1 MRAAAY
7 SSRTAR
13 SSSASS
19 QRVDARPAPLRWLV
33 WGVPAFVFFFAFLHR
48 VAPGAVVKEIMQAFN
63 ASAEIVG
70 LLSAMY
76 FYAYA
81 GFMIPAGL
89 LIDRFGVRRV
99 FTAGSVV
106 MGLGS
111 LLMGLAASRGGLM
124 TGRFLVGVGAT
135 VTFIGCLKIAADWVP
150 PSHFGTMS
158 AVTATVGILGA
169 LGGTAPLAALV
180 ALASWRGAFM
190 IIAVVTLAGAA
201 ACYAVVRDRPPG
213 APVISAPAQGL
224 GAVLHGMMEVLVNRH
239 TWPPFLVFFFFY
251 AAWGNL
257 MLWSIPF
264 LHDIYGLTTT
274 SAGAYAST
282 VSFALLFSAPLTGYL
297 SDRVLRRR
305 KLPYTVLS
313 ACLFLFWTALAL
325 TAGALPLWGVAAV
338 LFGMGAVGGAFV
350 LTWPIARE
358 VNPPSLAG
366 TAVAVSNMGGF
377 VGAALTQKYVG
388 RVLDAGWTGVMAEGA
403 RVYPA
408 AAYAGAFKVCALFV
422 LIATGLTLLLRETR
436 GRNIYHEL
444 YPER

>member
-81 GFMIPAGL
+81 GLMIPAGL

-135 VTFIGCLKIAADWVP
+135 VTFIGCLKIAADWFP

-169 LGGTAPLAALV
+169 LGGTAPLA
-180 ALASWRGAFM
+180 
-190 IIAVVTLAGAA
+190 
-201 ACYAVVRDRPPG
+201 
-213 APVISAPAQGL
+213 
-224 GAVLHGMMEVLVNRH
+224 
-239 TWPPFLVFFFFY
+239 
-251 AAWGNL
+251 
-257 MLWSIPF
+257 
-264 LHDIYGLTTT
+264 
-274 SAGAYAST
+274 
-282 VSFALLFSAPLTGYL
+282 GYL
-297 SDRVLRRR
+297 ADRVLRRR

-358 VNPPSLAG
+358 VNPPALAG

-388 RVLDAGWTGVMAEGA
+388 RVLDAGWTGVMVEGA

-422 LIATGLTLLLRETR
+422 LIATGLSL
-436 GRNIYHEL
+436 
-444 YPER
+444 